1 MTATAIETARRTR
14 LASAPAFLRG
24 GFRPFFLGGA
34 IWAATVVVLWV
45 GALVGAWTL
54 PTAFDALAWH
64 RHEMLY
70 GYLSAVVAGF
80 LMTAIPNWTG
90 RLPIAGLPLAAFAG
104 LWLTA
109 RLAVLF
115 SQATGIWP
123 AAAFDVG
130 FLLVLAAVC
139 GREVVAAG
147 NRNLPVVAIV
157 LLLALASA
165 LDYAELAGALVPY
178 GIGTR
183 AGFGLI
189 LVLIAVIGG
198 RIIPS
203 FTRNWLMKRGR
214 TERLPAQPGGFDKLA
229 IAATAAAFVLWTLF
243 PETAVAAV
251 LLILGA
257 VLQAARLA
265 RWSGLRTVRD
275 PLVLILHVAYA
286 WLPIGMALLGAS
298 QLTDAVSSS
307 AALHAL
313 AAGAMASMTLAV
325 MTRASLGHTGRPL
338 ACDAATTAIF
348 AMVTIGAALR
358 VVAIAL
364 PFAYMPLIAVAGTL
378 WAGAFILFA
387 IFYGPMLA
395 RPRADGPP
403 QRARNQP

>member
-1 MTATAIETARRTR
+1 MTAIETARRAR
-14 LASAPAFLRG
+14 LSSAPALLRG

-34 IWAATVVVLWV
+34 IWAAAVVVLWV
-45 GALVGAWTL
+45 GALTGAWTL

-70 GYLSAVVAGF
+70 GYLGAVVAGF

-90 RLPIAGLPLAAFAG
+90 RLPIAGMPLAAFAG

-115 SQATGIWP
+115 SEATGVWP
-123 AAAFDVG
+123 AAVLDVG

-139 GREVVAAG
+139 GREVVAAR

-165 LDYAELAGALVPY
+165 LDHAELAGAPVPH
-178 GIGTR
+178 GLGTR

-189 LVLIAVIGG
+189 LVLIALIGG

-214 TERLPAQPGGFDKLA
+214 SDRLPAQPGGFDMLA
-229 IAATAAAFVLWTLF
+229 IAATAAAFALWTFL
-243 PETAVAAV
+243 PDSAAAAI
-251 LLILGA
+251 LLIIGA

-275 PLVLILHVAYA
+275 PLVFILHVAYA

-298 QLTDAVSSS
+298 QFTESASSS

-348 AMVTIGAALR
+348 AMVTLGAAAR
-358 VVAIAL
+358 VAAIAL
-364 PFAYMPLIAVAGTL
+364 PFAYLQLMVAAGTL

-395 RPRADGPP
+395 RPRADGRP
-403 QRARNQP
+403 